1 MEMEDKEKYWP
12 FTGTSTGSGSGI
24 SDLDLDKKMKN
35 SDKHNDELI
44 GMRVSINDIEWRVAD
59 KAFRFGREWQYTLSH
74 ENIDGTYES
83 MQLNE
88 TALLQIIESGSR
100 TIELMHRPILKPND

>member
-1 MEMEDKEKYWP
+1 MSYGGLPKDYKTFP
-12 FTGTSTGSGSGI
+12 SDINRGI
-24 SDLDLDKKMKN
+24 KMKK
-35 SDKHNDELI
+35 DYIDTE
-44 GMRVSINDIEWRVAD
+44 VSINNEVWRVAE

-88 TALLQIIESGSR
+88 AALERLIESGSR
-100 TIELMHRPILKPND
+100 VMGELK